1 MKATEIINKR
11 QTLSSNITNYW
22 SIIRSENK
30 INKSQKRNY
39 DIKAVY
45 ENIKKMAE
53 ERILIK
59 LYQQCINMGYKST
72 EEMPKDCLFPLIF
85 QLAELQEQNV
95 QLSLIPTLDPNKKII
110 KGKKALNETEEMT
123 SAFIVKERVSINL
136 KINEIKKKIS
146 EFNEK
151 KELIIK
157 PFTFQLV

>member
-1 MKATEIINKR
+1 MKATEIILKR
-11 QTLSSNITNYW
+11 QTLSQTITNYW
-22 SIIRSENK
+22 SIIKSENK
-30 INKSQKRNY
+30 INKTQKRNY

-45 ENIKKMAE
+45 DKIKIMAE

-59 LYQQCINMGYKST
+59 LYQQCVNMGYKST
-72 EEMPKDCLFPLIF
+72 AEMPKDCLFPLIF

-95 QLSLIPTLDPNKKII
+95 QLSLIPTLDPNKKQV
-110 KGKKALNETEEMT
+110 KGKKALGETEEMT
-123 SAFIVKERVSINL
+123 SAFIAKERATINL
-136 KINEIKKKIS
+136 KINEIKKKMS

>member
-1 MKATEIINKR
+1 MKATEIIAKR
-11 QTLSSNITNYW
+11 ITLSQNITNYW
-22 SIIRSENK
+22 SIIKSENK

-39 DIKAVY
+39 DVKAVY
-45 ENIKKMAE
+45 EKIKLMAE
-53 ERILIK
+53 ERLIIK

-72 EEMPKDCLFPLIF
+72 TEMSKDCLFPLIF

-95 QLSLIPTLDPNKKII
+95 QLSLIPTLDPNKKMV
-110 KGKKALNETEEMT
+110 KGKKALGETEEMT
-123 SAFIVKERVSINL
+123 SVFIIKERAAINL

-151 KELIIK
+151 KELIVK

>member
-1 MKATEIINKR
+1 MKATEIILKR
-11 QTLSSNITNYW
+11 QTLSQTITSYW
-22 SIIRSENK
+22 GIIKSENK
-30 INKSQKRNY
+30 INKNQKRNY

-45 ENIKKMAE
+45 DRIKTSAE

-72 EEMPKDCLFPLIF
+72 AEMPKDCLFPLIF

-95 QLSLIPTLDPNKKII
+95 QLNLIPTLDPNKKIT
-110 KGKKALNETEEMT
+110 KGKKQLPETEEMT
-123 SAFIVKERVSINL
+123 SAFIAKERATINL

-146 EFNEK
+146 EFNDK

-157 PFTFQLV
+157 PFSFQLV